1 MTGRSNSATVR
12 APRRS
17 VRTLFVFV
25 YLALVSK
32 DEFVAL
38 WVATL
43 ELAELA
49 LDIGMVVELRGSDIE
64 IAILVRTINPA
75 FGTDLFVVIS
85 VPVPLI
91 TIVTQGARSSF
102 ASVLVSQ
109 QISAVTHAIAV
120 FAGYACFGAVIDG
133 IFHFLGDG

>member
-1 MTGRSNSATVR
+1 MTGRSKSATVR

-32 DEFVAL
+32 DELVAL
-38 WVATL
+38 WVAAL

-49 LDIGMVVELRGSDIE
+49 LYIGMVIELGGSDVEL
-64 IAILVRTINPA
+64 AILVRTIDPA
-75 FGTDLFVVIS
+75 FGTDLFVAIS
-85 VPVPLI
+85 VPVQLI
-91 TIVTQGARSSF
+91 TVVTQGARSSF
-102 ASVLVSQ
+102 ASALVSQ
-109 QISAVTHAIAV
+109 QISSITHAIAV
-120 FAGYACFGAVIDG
+120 FAGYACFGAVIDV